1 MAKQKNN
8 PLTDALAKELG
19 YKDAEELKDS
29 LGKDPSGRG
38 GRASTGLGGL
48 GGSGGIGT
56 GFIGGKE
63 VASGFGVGVKGRLA
77 KGQSIKE
84 SFAGGFKDFKSTL
97 SLENIKRRGLEKTF
111 GGSGF
116 ISSFARGQ
124 LKKKFGTS
132 STKPTKEFG
141 AGVEEGSDGLN
152 QQGLNSISKNALFLR
167 AISKEVSAIKQILL
181 KSDKKGKSS
190 KVRAGALDFFKA
202 EDLKEAK
209 KEEEFSKS
217 PTPEGKEEKPK
228 EEEDKGFF
236 GKLLDDI
243 FGLLK
248 AGLLLAFASL
258 LNPKAILKAL
268 AKIFVIGVIL
278 GSLFSGITAAF
289 DRWKETGSIY
299 EAIVAG
305 LGALVDFLTLGLF
318 GEDSIRKMFEGIG
331 KFLDPIIT
339 SIGEVVVGLA
349 EWIGEN
355 VGIPETTFKVAG
367 MNFTL
372 FKGGFYPFKEG
383 AKALRSGFEDYK
395 KSKIITSEED
405 VKAGKEKREAAKE
418 GKSDSESKAPSKA
431 EEPESKAPSK
441 APSSLSLEEQDK
453 ITEKVLL
460 IGDKFKAVL
469 LEAAKAA
476 DAGDYEKAK
485 GLLAEADKLK
495 AEGQELIAQLPD
507 GYVYEKGRKASGQ
520 VSASAAGGGG
530 AVGAGGGGGGGEV
543 SASGGGGDV
552 GAGGGGGEVSAGGS
566 AGTGNQISTAS
577 ADVAEAQRMESAAD
591 QGSSIDASSTNNS
604 SGSMGGSPQKMADV
618 YDTEFA
624 MTYSTA

>member
-38 GRASTGLGGL
+38 GRASTGLGGF

-56 GFIGGKE
+56 GFLGGKE

-132 STKPTKEFG
+132 PTKPTKESDG
-141 AGVEEGSDGLN
+141 GVEEGSDGLN
-152 QQGLNSISKNALFLR
+152 QRGLNSISKNALFLR

-228 EEEDKGFF
+228 EEDDKGFF
-236 GKLLDDI
+236 SKLLDDI
-243 FGLLK
+243 FGLIK

-268 AKIFVIGVIL
+268 GKIFVIGAIL

-305 LGALVDFLTLGLF
+305 LGALVDFLTFGLF

-339 SIGEVVVGLA
+339 SVGEVVVGLA
-349 EWIGEN
+349 EWIGKN
-355 VGIPETTFKVAG
+355 VGIPETTFNVIGKD
-367 MNFTL
+367 FTL

-383 AKALRSGFEDYK
+383 AKALRSGFEEYK

-441 APSSLSLEEQDK
+441 ASSSLSLEEQDK
-453 ITEKVLL
+453 ITEKVLVL
-460 IGDKFKAVL
+460 GDKFKAVL

-507 GYVYEKGRKASGQ
+507 DYITPAGRKASGQ
-520 VSASAAGGGG
+520 VSAGAAGGGG
-530 AVGAGGGGGGGEV
+530 AVGAGGGGGGEV
-543 SASGGGGDV
+543 SAAGGGGGG
-552 GAGGGGGEVSAGGS
+552 GAGGKGGEVSAGGS
-566 AGTGNQISTAS
+566 AGTGNEISTAS

-624 MTYSTA
+624 NLYSMA